1 MDIAMLRQLLES
13 GSFAGRLI
21 VLNGWVSVIYREKM
35 RNPV

>member
-1 MDIAMLRQLLES
+1 MDITMLRQLLES